1 MLDDIVDRKVST
13 PIIAIIGVAL
23 ILVIGLISLLTAFGV
38 QTLSRQSA
46 LTLESIRAGVVL
58 INAILT
64 SLLTLALVTLYY
76 VMADTQKSQLA
87 LSERLN
93 PAQLSIPPL
102 RFLMEN
108 PEKDQVDITVQ
119 NHGQEVATDLHLRMD
134 GGIGLDGTI
143 YEFTPGVEVP
153 VHGGVEIIPTESP
166 LREHAGGDLA
176 VDSLS
181 SGGVIGP
188 GDKVTFRSNIRF
200 IEQEDGQG
208 QGISTTNLL
217 DAFQEEYDGG
227 IFHFQISL
235 IYRDGNDNIQVKPF
249 QQGHLALDEKFQWPE
264 ADMSSFGEAVTNTP
278 TSGGSMGW
286 RYDAQEIKQRVENST
301 WFSTPE

>member
-93 PAQLSIPPL
+93 SPQLSIPQM

-119 NHGQEVATDLHLRMD
+119 NHGQEVA
-134 GGIGLDGTI
+134 
-143 YEFTPGVEVP
+143 
-153 VHGGVEIIPTESP
+153 TESP